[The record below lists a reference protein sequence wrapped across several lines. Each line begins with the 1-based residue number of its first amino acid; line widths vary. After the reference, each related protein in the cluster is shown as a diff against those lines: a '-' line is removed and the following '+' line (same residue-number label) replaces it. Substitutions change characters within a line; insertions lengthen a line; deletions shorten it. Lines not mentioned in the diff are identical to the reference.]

1 MEARTG
7 LLKIDQ
13 LIYQMITFHR
23 NGKSGMGGINISPD
37 QLDAMKRGG
46 HPTLEELSAHLV
58 FSPLDASIR
67 LSGARMMLQR
77 AALMTDLR
85 DVLVRRHGLHD
96 AKVTIMRIGFE
107 AGQKDARFVQ
117 EAWPNINV
125 GDAFTAGTRLHMISG
140 VVGVETLGNDFD
152 FRRGRYSSEFLWH
165 NSVEATEFKQ
175 AHGPSHEPVCWMQTG
190 YAAGYATHYFQRLVI
205 YKELQCAGMGHKC
218 CHLKGGTADRW
229 DEDDP
234 VVALFRK
241 EIVPG
246 HVEPQRNR
254 RRASVPDSAPV
265 APSGEEAVDRVLLAP
280 VAGQIRRLAG
290 LRLPVVFCGPVGS
303 GRYRAAL
310 AYAAAAAPGK
320 ALRRVHGAS
329 PEAEA
334 AIRDWIDT
342 RPTGQAPETVLLLE
356 DIEDLAPFLQLDLA
370 DRIERGL
377 SGLPLLATTRL
388 DLSAV
393 LPPRLRPDLIHAF
406 EPVRLPGLAARPD
419 VADLAQVV
427 LATLAGTLDM
437 ALPRLSAAAERQI
450 AASDWPGN
458 LPELR
463 SVLRQTLLAAP
474 GAEIGPDDLRLRR
487 ADPGEA
493 PRPAAAPS
501 PGAAPIDLDA
511 MVIGLCEEAVRVSGG
526 NIAAAARRLGL
537 TRAQLAYRLRT
548 KRVQAG

>member
-1 MEARTG
+1 
-7 LLKIDQ
+7 
-13 LIYQMITFHR
+13 MITFYR

-165 NSVEATEFKQ
+165 NSVEATEYKQ

-205 YKELQCAGMGHKC
+205 YRELQCAGMGHKC

-246 HVEPQRNR
+246 HGEPQRNR
-254 RRASVPDSAPV
+254 RRATPTDAAPIV
-265 APSGEEAVDRVLLAP
+265 LAGESAVDRVLLAP
-280 VAGQIRRLAG
+280 VVAQIGKLAA

-310 AYAAAAAPGK
+310 AFAAAFAPGK

-334 AIRDWIDT
+334 AIRAWIAGRLD
-342 RPTGQAPETVLLLE
+342 GQAPETVLLLE
-356 DIEDLAPFLQLDLA
+356 DIEDLAPYLQLDLVNDL
-370 DRIERGL
+370 DRALAGAM
-377 SGLPLLATTRL
+377 PLLATTRL
-388 DLSAV
+388 DLVAA
-393 LPPRLRPDLIHAF
+393 LPPKLRPDLIHAF
-406 EPVRLPGLAARPD
+406 EPVVLPAVAARQD

-450 AASDWPGN
+450 TASDWPGN

-463 SVLRQTLLAAP
+463 SVLRQALLAAP

-548 KRVQAG
+548 KHVQAG